1 MNTQELEA
9 IPEYDGFVVIESPS
23 EQHRL
28 ISPVDKSNGDI
39 GNEEE
44 VEAQDEEEEVVED
57 VSVNSVL

>member
-1 MNTQELEA
+1 M
-9 IPEYDGFVVIESPS
+9 VIESPS

-28 ISPVDKSNGDI
+28 ISPVDKLNGDI